1 MIKVSFFYPNKDGAR
16 FDHQYFQ
23 KNHMGK
29 LVNDRWSPMGL
40 KQFGVEKGLAGGAP
54 GAPAPY
60 VASAYVVFDSVEA
73 FQKAF
78 AAHGEE
84 IVADIK
90 NYTDLEPIV
99 QVSEIV
105 T

>member
-16 FDHQYFQ
+16 FDHQYFAE
-23 KNHMGK
+23 KHMGK
-29 LVNDRWSPMGL
+29 LVNDLWSPMGL
-40 KQFGVEKGLAGGAP
+40 KQIGVEKGLAGGAP
-54 GAPAPY
+54 GSAAPY
-60 VASAYVVFDSVEA
+60 VGAAYVVFDSVEA

-90 NYTDLEPIV
+90 NYTDLEAVV
-99 QVSEIV
+99 QVSEII

>member
-1 MIKVSFFYPNKDGAR
+1 MIKVSFFYPQKEGAR

-23 KNHMGK
+23 ENHMKK
-29 LVNDRWSPMGL
+29 LVNDRWSPLGL

-54 GAPAPY
+54 GSAPPY
-60 VASAYVVFDSVEA
+60 VAAAYVVFDSVEA

-78 AAHGEE
+78 AAHGDE
-84 IVADIK
+84 IVGDIK
-90 NYTDLEPIV
+90 NYTDLEAVV
-99 QVSEIV
+99 QVSEII